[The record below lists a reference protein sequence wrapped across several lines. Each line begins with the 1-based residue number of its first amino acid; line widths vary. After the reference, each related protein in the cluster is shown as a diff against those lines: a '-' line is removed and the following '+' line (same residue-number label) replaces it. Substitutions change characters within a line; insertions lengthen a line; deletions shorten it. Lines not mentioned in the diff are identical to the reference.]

1 MIKKSALP
9 FAILLILFTGCGGG
23 QTGSNM
29 PQNTASETVADDGK
43 NVYLKYCLACHQTD
57 GSGVPG
63 MYPPLK
69 NSDWLSKEK
78 EVLIRQVLEGKK
90 GIIVVN
96 GIQFNQ
102 VMPKQDFLT
111 NDQIARVLT
120 YVRKEMG
127 NQTDSVTVS
136 EVSNIRE
143 SLH

>member
-1 MIKKSALP
+1 
-9 FAILLILFTGCGGG
+9 
-23 QTGSNM
+23 
-29 PQNTASETVADDGK
+29 
-43 NVYLKYCLACHQTD
+43 
-57 GSGVPG
+57 

-96 GIQFNQ
+96 GTQFNQ

-111 NDQIARVLT
+111 NAQIASVLT

-127 NQTDSVTVS
+127 NQTDSVTVL
-136 EVSNIRE
+136 EVSKIRD

>member
-1 MIKKSALP
+1 MIKKSFLP
-9 FAILLILFTGCGGG
+9 FAFVLVLLSGCGGG
-23 QTGSNM
+23 QTGSHL
-29 PQNTASETVADDGK
+29 PQKTTPEAVVDDGK
-43 NVYLKYCLACHQTD
+43 SVYLKYCLACHQTD

-96 GIQFNQ
+96 GTQFNQ

-111 NDQIARVLT
+111 NAQIASVLT

-127 NQTDSVTVS
+127 NQTDSITVL
-136 EVSNIRE
+136 EVSKIRE

>member
-1 MIKKSALP
+1 MIKKSFLP
-9 FAILLILFTGCGGG
+9 FAFVLVLLSGCGGG
-23 QTGSNM
+23 QTDSRL
-29 PQNTASETVADDGK
+29 PQNAASETVVDDGK
-43 NVYLKYCLACHQTD
+43 SVYLKYCLACHQTD

-96 GIQFNQ
+96 GTQFNQ

-111 NDQIARVLT
+111 NAQIASVLT

-127 NQTDSVTVS
+127 NQTDSVTVL
-136 EVSNIRE
+136 EVSKIRD